1 MLFTDQNSNFVVNMF
16 ACTRRLSVVD
26 SSGVREGASRFSKCF
41 KLVLGVA
48 ILIVGISSQA
58 NGFND
63 RDEQNCRGDLQA
75 DPASKVATAPSG
87 SASSSSK
94 SKPHSVKLSW
104 NASIPA
110 SNSPADA
117 VQGYSVYRR
126 DPGKRYE
133 KINTKLIRGTSCVDY
148 LVKTGHTYYYETKAV
163 STNGAV
169 SKPSA
174 EVRAV
179 IPSR

>member
-1 MLFTDQNSNFVVNMF
+1 MRLLFTDQNSNFCSKHVRMHAQAVG
-16 ACTRRLSVVD
+16 VD
-26 SSGVREGASRFSKCF
+26 SSGVREGGIKILKMLQAG
-41 KLVLGVA
+41 LGVA

-63 RDEQNCRGDLQA
+63 QNPQNCRGDLQPT
-75 DPASKVATAPSG
+75 PASNVTIAPSG
-87 SASSSSK
+87 FASSSSK
-94 SKPHSVKLSW
+94 PHSVRLSW

-117 VQGYSVYRR
+117 IQGYNVYRR
-126 DPGKRYE
+126 DPRKRYE

-163 STNGAV
+163 SATGAV

-174 EVRAV
+174 EVKAV

>member
-1 MLFTDQNSNFVVNMF
+1 MLFTDQNNNFVVKHVRMR
-16 ACTRRLSVVD
+16 AQTAG
-26 SSGVREGASRFSKCF
+26 SGLQRCAGRGIKILKMLQAG
-41 KLVLGVA
+41 LGVA

-58 NGFND
+58 NCLND
-63 RDEQNCRGDLQA
+63 QEPQNCRGDLPA
-75 DPASKVATAPSG
+75 TPASDVNTAPSRP
-87 SASSSSK
+87 ASSSSK
-94 SKPHSVKLSW
+94 SKPHGVKLSW

-126 DPGKRYE
+126 DPGKGYE

-163 STNGAV
+163 SANGAV

>member
-1 MLFTDQNSNFVVNMF
+1 MHAQTVGSGFQRCAGRGTKILKMLQ
-16 ACTRRLSVVD
+16 A
-26 SSGVREGASRFSKCF
+26 G
-41 KLVLGVA
+41 LGVA

-58 NGFND
+58 NSFND
-63 RDEQNCRGDLQA
+63 QEPQNCRGDLQPT
-75 DPASKVATAPSG
+75 PASNVTTVRSG

-94 SKPHSVKLSW
+94 PHSVRLSW

-148 LVKTGHTYYYETKAV
+148 LVKTKHTYYYEARAV
-163 STNGAV
+163 SANGAV